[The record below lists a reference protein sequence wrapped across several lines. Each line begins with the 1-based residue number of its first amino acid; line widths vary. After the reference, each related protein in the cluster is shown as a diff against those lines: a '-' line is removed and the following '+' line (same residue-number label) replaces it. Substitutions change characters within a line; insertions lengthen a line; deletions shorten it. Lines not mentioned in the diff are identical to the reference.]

1 MELLKCPLCVD
12 QHDIVMQYV
21 LMLHPVCAGFIP
33 PFVSI
38 YENELHRTVYIAADS
53 KWPDDLLTRVLTSLA
68 FHEIKIAVM

>member
-1 MELLKCPLCVD
+1 MACPLCVD
-12 QHDIVMQYV
+12 QHAIVMQHI

-53 KWPDDLLTRVLTSLA
+53 KWRDTVLARVPTSLA
-68 FHEIKIAVM
+68 PP